1 MKKKKE
7 KIKIVFFFKLKDHME
22 DRNNYNSENI
32 RKILNFFFVKMENE
46 IPKMYLK
53 RKKINFKL
61 VWRIHREDKKEFF

>member
-1 MKKKKE
+1 
-7 KIKIVFFFKLKDHME
+7 ME